1 MKLNKML
8 ALALSGVMAVSMLAG
23 CSGAPSNG
31 EEGDKEQQVVVS
43 DAAATLNKMQKVVDF
58 DGSSTLDNYMKAV
71 ETLKPSQVKLLTED
85 NYASD
90 VAGLSVTGNTVTAI
104 KKVMSYVDAQNVA
117 ADFDAFDSAEAD
129 NKDDVTKTVFYAVKA
144 DDILSIEHIMT
155 KLEGELGV
163 DDFKSYVE
171 VNDDEFAV
179 GYAGSVS
186 VVKVSKTDEDNKTY
200 NAYVIGV
207 SITRTVGDA
216 VNVSA
221 S

>member
-71 ETLKPSQVKLLTED
+71 ETLKPSQVKLLTEGD
-85 NYASD
+85 YASD
-90 VAGLSVTGNTVTAI
+90 VDGLSVTGNTVTAI

-117 ADFDAFDSAEAD
+117 ADFNAFNSADAE

-144 DDILSIEHIMT
+144 DDILSIEHLMT
-155 KLEGELGV
+155 KLEDKLGV
-163 DDFKSYVE
+163 DNFKSYVG

-179 GYAGSVS
+179 DYAGSVS